1 MDSGLLLRTNLAN
14 GRAACGVYMPR
25 FKLALGLVLLA
36 GILVAVAIA
45 MLKPFWAARPV
56 NEPERAAFDRG
67 RTGERAVSREKKSTA
82 EATGADS
89 IIRDLV
95 ESPGQM
101 NSIETN
107 AAQDAAE
114 AHQDALRWIGSTGR
128 AIWRARCLFWNGPFC
143 LFAAVL

>member
-1 MDSGLLLRTNLAN
+1 MGLDSRILLRANLASSL
-14 GRAACGVYMPR
+14 ATCGVHMPR

-45 MLKPFWAARPV
+45 ILNPFSASHTM
-56 NEPERAAFDRG
+56 NERERSAIELG
-67 RTGERAVSREKKSTA
+67 RNGEGVANRERKSTA

-107 AAQDAAE
+107 SPRMQQK
-114 AHQDALRWIGSTGR
+114 HIKMH
-128 AIWRARCLFWNGPFC
+128 
-143 LFAAVL
+143 